1 VWVGHSVDAYAKKK
15 RELQAC
21 SILRAPV
28 ATQSFRVCY
37 CSFGKTK
44 GENVYYY
51 SNNFDYDVT
60 FVDFFY
66 KKTISLPLAA
76 FFGGNNRGRF
86 RLPCSFCQATSPSA
100 LHSFADSAAG
110 LVRMHPARELAPSL
124 MR

>member
-1 VWVGHSVDAYAKKK
+1 MQKK

-21 SILRAPV
+21 SILAR
-28 ATQSFRVCY
+28 QLQLNLLGF
-37 CSFGKTK
+37 
-44 GENVYYY
+44 
-51 SNNFDYDVT
+51 VT
-60 FVDFFY
+60 AHLVKQKEKMFITIQIILIMMLHLLTFFY